1 MNTPLERVKTAIRE
15 VAARVPGRE
24 DMVFALGL
32 AVLAGEHVL
41 LVGPPGVA
49 KTYAVRLFAQSLNAK
64 WYMYLLTKFTTPD
77 ELLGPIDVSALARGG
92 ELKRRWTNAVEAD
105 FIFIDEIYK
114 ASSATLNALLSL
126 LQERAV
132 YDPMTGQVVYAKLWT
147 LIGASNEVPAEE
159 ELQALHDR
167 FGVKL
172 FITSYLPQ
180 EKILDALNARWAQGG
195 AIAPVATMED
205 VRAAHEEVMRMA
217 PHLLKGYYINVVPLM
232 KSLNLSDRTVVE
244 KGVKIYAAY
253 IALNPEARAA
263 APYEILRF
271 FARDREELAE
281 VEKKVKEALGEV
293 AEVVDLLE
301 KARVYYRAMDLKT
314 AKDLLLQAIDKAKQI
329 NLDRKPWLKPKLE
342 SVIGDISHY
351 LAKIDEIQR
360 HLTAHE

>member
-1 MNTPLERVKTAIRE
+1 MKEA
-15 VAARVPGRE
+15 AARVPGRE

-32 AVLAGEHVL
+32 AVLAKEHVL

-49 KTYAVRLFAQSLNAK
+49 KTYAVRLFAQSLNAE

-77 ELLGPIDVSALARGG
+77 EVLGPIDVSALTRG
-92 ELKRRWTNAVEAD
+92 ELRRRWTKALEAD
-105 FIFIDEIYK
+105 IVFIDEIFK
-114 ASSATLNALLSL
+114 ATSAMLNALLSL

-159 ELQALHDR
+159 ELQAVHDR
-167 FGVKL
+167 FAVK
-172 FITSYLPQ
+172 FFVAGYLPQ
-180 EKILDALNARWAQGG
+180 EKILDALNARWAQDGG
-195 AIAPVATMED
+195 IAPAATMED
-205 VRAAHEEVMRMA
+205 VRAAHEEVMRMV
-217 PHLLKGYYINVVPLM
+217 PHLLKDYYVNVVPLM

-281 VEKKVKEALGEV
+281 VEKKVKEALGEI

-360 HLTAHE
+360 HLAAYE